1 MGVQTIHAEAETPRL
16 DAGWALLPAESPLQM
31 PEQTLR
37 EGALKVRR
45 HRTSPRLIGLR
56 RLYIFGGTLG
66 MTAVA
71 TRMMWRVLSANG
83 ISVLEAC
90 LLVLFVG
97 LFAWIA
103 LSFASALAGFLTA
116 VFDRG
121 YRLGIDPDKRNPL
134 DC

>member
-1 MGVQTIHAEAETPRL
+1 
-16 DAGWALLPAESPLQM
+16 M

-56 RLYIFGGTLG
+56 RFYIFGGTLA
-66 MTAVA
+66 MTAIA

-103 LSFASALAGFLTA
+103 LSLPAPWPAS
-116 VFDRG
+116 
-121 YRLGIDPDKRNPL
+121 
-134 DC
+134 

>member
-56 RLYIFGGTLG
+56 RL
-66 MTAVA
+66 
-71 TRMMWRVLSANG
+71 
-83 ISVLEAC
+83 
-90 LLVLFVG
+90 
-97 LFAWIA
+97 
-103 LSFASALAGFLTA
+103 
-116 VFDRG
+116 
-121 YRLGIDPDKRNPL
+121 
-134 DC
+134 